1 MFWNEVTGSVI
12 GLAVGGVAWMA
23 TSQDHRGAPR

>member
-12 GLAVGGVAWMA
+12 GLMVAA
-23 TSQDHRGAPR
+23 TAWGLTGSERW